1 MTWGKN
7 MKHKAVAQR
16 MSHADIVASVEESGV
31 IRTIDLFSGCGG
43 LSLGFGLYQGRLAF
57 DEVLAV
63 DNDTAVVRCFND
75 NHPRPAGEI
84 GRVGDV
90 SWFSHPSEILL
101 YYLLHF
107 AQVKRDPALKAA
119 LTEIGADSF
128 LAHIRRV
135 DSQFSKD
142 LLRLTGSV
150 AYQKEWSL
158 VDPETP
164 RLAIVRSLLD
174 RLGLASLHK
183 RTISQHEEE
192 VVYPVLQ
199 GNAHHVWD
207 AEIAKLAEASHKTG
221 HGQHAVV
228 NSRVQ
233 ALLRFLAGPA
243 GDALKESWLQWRSQ
257 RDSTKAEFCLKAEGR
272 LQQLYDDD
280 RDVRLVIGGPPCK
293 GFSRIA
299 RPVMQSL
306 REQGASA
313 WTSHEYGDERNALM
327 NQYILFL
334 RAFKPTVFLF
344 ENVSNFVSSLKTPN
358 GYLDPA
364 LALAEGIEALS
375 GHSLRYM
382 VSSQVI
388 RSADYAVPQERDR
401 YIMIGISAEVADA
414 STAVKEFFNF
424 PSYDDRVPLAVAL
437 QGLGMAHEFNWNGN
451 GSSGVSSKVKP
462 TTRTESPAYT
472 LLDPDYPQSWQRY
485 ITWIRQAHP
494 TRSART
500 TDAHIYRGLR
510 RDDTA
515 LLELLGPGQRWM
527 DYEVK
532 NAKTLAQL
540 RGVLERVAEV
550 AKKKQDPAL
559 PDYDTLNELLR
570 RLDANLALRLL
581 LEETE
586 ASLDEQHLLL
596 PHYMKNGTNNHGDW
610 LERLSAIRPCKTI
623 IAHIGKDTYSY
634 MHPYESRAIT
644 MREAA
649 RVQSFPDFFSFKTT
663 GIVEGYAMIGNA
675 VPPLLANTFASRLAE
690 LDERYNFFS
699 RPIDSLL

>member
-1 MTWGKN
+1 MLWTQEY
-7 MKHKAVAQR
+7 A
-16 MSHADIVASVEESGV
+16 
-31 IRTIDLFSGCGG
+31 L
-43 LSLGFGLYQGRLAF
+43 LS
-57 DEVLAV
+57 E
-63 DNDTAVVRCFND
+63 
-75 NHPRPAGEI
+75 
-84 GRVGDV
+84 
-90 SWFSHPSEILL
+90 
-101 YYLLHF
+101 
-107 AQVKRDPALKAA
+107 
-119 LTEIGADSF
+119 
-128 LAHIRRV
+128 
-135 DSQFSKD
+135 
-142 LLRLTGSV
+142 
-150 AYQKEWSL
+150 
-158 VDPETP
+158 
-164 RLAIVRSLLD
+164 
-174 RLGLASLHK
+174 
-183 RTISQHEEE
+183 ISQHEEEE

-207 AEIAKLAEASHKTG
+207 AEIAKLVEASHKTG

-233 ALLRFLAGPA
+233 TLLRFLAGPA

-334 RAFKPTVFLF
+334 QAFKPTVFLF

-375 GHSLRYM
+375 GHSLSYM
-382 VSSQVI
+382 VNSQVI
-388 RSADYAVPQERDR
+388 RSADYAALPQERDR

-414 STAVKEFFNF
+414 ATAVKEFFNF
-424 PSYDDRVPLAVAL
+424 LSYDDRVPLAVAL

-451 GSSGVSSKVKP
+451 GSSGDSSKVKP

-472 LLDPDYPQSWQRY
+472 LLDPDYPRSWQRY
-485 ITWIRQAHP
+485 ITSIRQAHP

-500 TDAHIYRGLR
+500 TDASHIYRGLR

-540 RGVLERVAEV
+540 SLALDRMQDSGLLSKKNRKDAEYLAWSTVHGLALLVLEGPLHQMPQGMV
-550 AKKKQDPAL
+550 
-559 PDYDTLNELLR
+559 
-570 RLDANLALRLL
+570 LAL
-581 LEETE
+581 
-586 ASLDEQHLLL
+586 
-596 PHYMKNGTNNHGDW
+596 G
-610 LERLSAIRPCKTI
+610 ERLVL
-623 IAHIGKDTYSY
+623 
-634 MHPYESRAIT
+634 M
-644 MREAA
+644 
-649 RVQSFPDFFSFKTT
+649 
-663 GIVEGYAMIGNA
+663 VERG
-675 VPPLLANTFASRLAE
+675 LE
-690 LDERYNFFS
+690 
-699 RPIDSLL
+699 